1 MNGLNPGVISKKVE
15 YDRPGERTVVLKRT
29 VVVGRDLRF
38 DNLCSSCDNYEDLCS
53 SHGSVTCMYKENF
66 GC

>member
-1 MNGLNPGVISKKVE
+1 MKGLNPGVISRKVE
-15 YDRPGERTVVLKRT
+15 YDRTGGRTVVLSRT
-29 VVVGRDLRF
+29 VDVGRDLRF
-38 DNLCSSCDNYEDLCS
+38 DNLCSSYDNEDLRS

>member
-1 MNGLNPGVISKKVE
+1 MKGLNPGVISRKVE
-15 YDRPGERTVVLKRT
+15 YDRTGGRTVVLSRT
-29 VVVGRDLRF
+29 VDVGRDLRF
-38 DNLCSSCDNYEDLCS
+38 DNLCSSYDNYEDLCS

>member
-1 MNGLNPGVISKKVE
+1 MIVRVN
-15 YDRPGERTVVLKRT
+15 VVLSRT

-53 SHGSVTCMYKENF
+53 SHGSVTLCTKKILVVDARGF
-66 GC
+66 